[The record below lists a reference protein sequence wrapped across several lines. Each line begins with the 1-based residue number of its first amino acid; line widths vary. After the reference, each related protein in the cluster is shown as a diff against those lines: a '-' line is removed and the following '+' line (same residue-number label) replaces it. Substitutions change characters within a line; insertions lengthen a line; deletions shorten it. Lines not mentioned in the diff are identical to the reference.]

1 MTGAVA
7 DRFSIAGRGY
17 LKPGYAAD
25 LTLFDAAAVSNIGD
39 EPTRPS
45 GIDSVYING
54 KCVVKDGKADER
66 ALLGAGMVIRR

>member
-7 DRFSIAGRGY
+7 DRFSIAGRGSI
-17 LKPGYAAD
+17 KPGYAAD
-25 LTLFDAAAVSNIGD
+25 LTIFDAATVANMGD

-54 KCVVKDGKADER
+54 KRVVNSGKADKT
-66 ALLGAGMVIRR
+66 ALLGAGAVIRK